1 MDTFVFFNKKE
12 IRIMSNTNP
21 SITPKNGVRSNV
33 ERPEK
38 ISAFCLTE
46 REFMIDSDGVA
57 VRDAIMDEGGMIWEM
72 ARDAGGIDLNS
83 PYAYMIQWRNFHQ
96 TCVVAEV
103 YGKPA
108 GFVMAHRVPNRPH
121 VLFVWQ
127 VAVLPEFRGM
137 GIGHRMLEE
146 LVERPACTG
155 VRVLEA
161 TVTPS
166 NKASERLFSA
176 FAEARDAEIDFG
188 TGFAKSDFPDDEPQE
203 RERLLTVQPIH
214 SVD

>member
-1 MDTFVFFNKKE
+1 
-12 IRIMSNTNP
+12 MSNSDLTTI
-21 SITPKNGVRSNV
+21 SKNGTKPEI
-33 ERPEK
+33 ERTEK
-38 ISAFCLTE
+38 ISAFCLTD
-46 REFMIDSDGVA
+46 RECLMDADGVA
-57 VRDAIMDEGGMIWEM
+57 VRDAMIDEGGMIWEM

-127 VAVLPEFRGM
+127 VAVLPEFRGL
-137 GIGHRMLEE
+137 GIGKRMLDE
-146 LVERPACTG
+146 LVERPFCSG

-166 NKASERLFSA
+166 NKASERLFKA
-176 FAEARDAEIDFG
+176 FAESRGAEIDFG
-188 TGFAKSDFPDDEPQE
+188 SGFAKSDFPDDEPQE
-203 RERLLTVQPIH
+203 RERLLAVQPVH

>member
-1 MDTFVFFNKKE
+1 
-12 IRIMSNTNP
+12 MSNSDLTNI
-21 SITPKNGVRSNV
+21 SRNGTKPDLGRA
-33 ERPEK
+33 EK
-38 ISAFCLTE
+38 ISAFCLTD
-46 REFMIDSDGVA
+46 RECLIDSDGVG
-57 VRDAIMDEGGMIWEM
+57 VRDAIIDEGGMIWEM

-166 NKASERLFSA
+166 NKASERLFTA
-176 FAEARDAEIDFG
+176 FAEIRGAEIDFG

-203 RERLLTVQPIH
+203 RERLLSVQPVH

>member
-1 MDTFVFFNKKE
+1 
-12 IRIMSNTNP
+12 MSNSDLATG
-21 SITPKNGVRSNV
+21 PKNETKPDVARA
-33 ERPEK
+33 EK

-46 REFMIDSDGVA
+46 REFLIDSDGVA
-57 VRDAIMDEGGMIWEM
+57 IRNAIVDEGGMIWEM

-108 GFVMAHRVPNRPH
+108 GFVMAHRVPNRPD

-137 GIGHRMLEE
+137 GIGLRMLEE

-155 VRVLEA
+155 VRTIEA

-166 NKASERLFSA
+166 NKASENLFSA

-203 RERLLTVQPIH
+203 RERLLTIQPIH

>member
-1 MDTFVFFNKKE
+1 
-12 IRIMSNTNP
+12 MSSANTTAN
-21 SITPKNGVRSNV
+21 PKNSTRPDIERSGKV
-33 ERPEK
+33 
-38 ISAFCLTE
+38 STCCLTE

-57 VRDAIMDEGGMIWEM
+57 VRDAIVDEGGMIWEM

-96 TCVVAEV
+96 TCVVAEIF
-103 YGKPA
+103 GKPA
-108 GFVMAHRVPNRPH
+108 GFVMAHRVPKRPH

-127 VAVLPEFRGM
+127 VAVLPEFRGT
-137 GIGHRMLEE
+137 GIGQCMLDE
-146 LVERPACTG
+146 LVERPICSG

-166 NKASERLFSA
+166 NTASERLFSA
-176 FAEARDAEIDFG
+176 FGKARGAEVEFG
-188 TGFAKSDFPDDEPQE
+188 TGFARSDFPDDEPQE
-203 RERLLTVQPIH
+203 KERLLTVQPIH